1 MDLVPPLREPL
12 DQPLRSVLGPAT
24 AKVMA
29 EHLGLHTVGDL
40 LHHYPRRYEE
50 RGQLTH
56 LADLPMD
63 EHVTVV
69 AQVADARLHSFA
81 SAKAPRGKGQR
92 LEVTITDGSGR
103 LQLVFF
109 GNGVHKPHKEL
120 LPGTRALF
128 AGKVSVFNRRLQLA
142 HPAYELL
149 RGDTGDAAQAIDS
162 WAGALIPIYPATAR
176 LESWKIAKAVQTVLP
191 SAREAI
197 DPLPESL
204 REGRGL
210 VSLPE
215 ALLKIHQPHS
225 KADFHAARDRLKW
238 DEAFVLQVALAR
250 RRHADAQLPAVARTP
265 RPDGLLTAF
274 DARLPFTLTD
284 GQRKVSGEIFDDLA
298 TEHPM
303 HRLLQGEVGSGK
315 AQPMDSLVLTPTGF
329 LRMGDVRLGDEVIVP
344 TGEIALVD
352 GVFPQ
357 GERDVWRIVL
367 SDGSSVECDD
377 EHLWIVGT
385 RCGWHR
391 GQEPKV
397 MTTREI
403 RHDLYKAN
411 GSSKW
416 YIPSATPVDLGGDSA
431 LPLDPYLFGLL
442 LGYGSFRHNLR
453 VSTVDAEIHDAVAAS
468 VAPDC
473 RLVPVTGSR
482 CDYTIQL
489 THRSGGAR
497 NPIIETLCDLELWGV
512 TSHGKF
518 IPDKFKN
525 TSIKNR
531 LALLQGLLDTD
542 GTVDQNGMSISLC
555 SASLRLAE
563 DVAWL
568 VRSLGGRARV
578 LPKKAAFNVSVS
590 LPGEHPPFRLTRKA
604 ERIRVRPKYN
614 TFRRGIRDVE
624 YVGRKPV
631 QCISVAHPSHA
642 YVTDHFAVTHNTMV
656 ALRAMLAV
664 VDTGGQAAMLAPTEV
679 LAQQH
684 HRSVTE
690 MMGELAEGGMLGGA
704 EHATKVVLLTGS
716 MGAAARR
723 QALLDLATGEAGIVI
738 GTHALIEDKVQFHDL
753 GLVVVDEQHRFG
765 VEQRDALR
773 GKGKQPPHLLVMTA
787 TPIPRTV
794 AMTVFG
800 DLETSVL
807 DQLPAGR
814 SPIASH
820 VVPAAD
826 KPHFLAR
833 AWERVREEVGN
844 GHQAYVVCPRIGDE
858 EDDGKKSGRKK
869 SPEDEAEKRPPL
881 AVLDIA
887 DQLAA
892 GPLRGLGVEVLHG
905 RMQPDDKDAVMRRF
919 AAGETDVLVATTVI
933 EVGVNVPNATVM
945 VIMDADRFGV
955 SQLHQLRGR
964 VGRGSAP
971 GLCLLVTEM
980 PEASAARQRLNA
992 VASTLDGFELS
1003 RIDLEQ
1009 RREGDVLGQAQSGA
1023 RTSLRMLAVIEDE
1036 EIIAEARE
1044 EAAAVVAADP
1054 DLEHLP
1060 GLRTALD
1067 ALLDEERE
1075 QYLDKG

>member
-1 MDLVPPLREPL
+1 MDLVPALEEPL
-12 DQPLRSVLGPAT
+12 KKVLGPAT

-69 AQVADARLHSFA
+69 AQVADARLHTFA

-149 RGDTGDAAQAIDS
+149 RGEDVAETVDS
-162 WAGALIPIYPATAR
+162 WAGALIPIYPATAK
-176 LESWKIAKAVQTVLP
+176 LESWKIAKSIQTVLP
-191 SAREAI
+191 SAQEAL
-197 DPLPESL
+197 DPLPDAL
-204 REGRGL
+204 REGRSL
-210 VSLPE
+210 VPLPE
-215 ALLKIHQPHS
+215 ALLKIHRPHT
-225 KADFHAARDRLKW
+225 KADIADARNRLKW
-238 DEAFVLQVALAR
+238 DEAFVLQIALAR
-250 RRHADAQLPAVARTP
+250 RRHADAQLPAVARVP
-265 RPDGLLTAF
+265 ASDGLLTAF
-274 DARLPFTLTD
+274 DADLPFTLTE
-284 GQRKVSGEIFDDLA
+284 GQQKVSREIFDDLA

-315 AQPMDSLVLTPTGF
+315 
-329 LRMGDVRLGDEVIVP
+329 
-344 TGEIALVD
+344 
-352 GVFPQ
+352 
-357 GERDVWRIVL
+357 
-367 SDGSSVECDD
+367 
-377 EHLWIVGT
+377 
-385 RCGWHR
+385 
-391 GQEPKV
+391 
-397 MTTREI
+397 
-403 RHDLYKAN
+403 
-411 GSSKW
+411 
-416 YIPSATPVDLGGDSA
+416 
-431 LPLDPYLFGLL
+431 
-442 LGYGSFRHNLR
+442 
-453 VSTVDAEIHDAVAAS
+453 
-468 VAPDC
+468 
-473 RLVPVTGSR
+473 
-482 CDYTIQL
+482 
-489 THRSGGAR
+489 
-497 NPIIETLCDLELWGV
+497 TL
-512 TSHGKF
+512 
-518 IPDKFKN
+518 
-525 TSIKNR
+525 
-531 LALLQGLLDTD
+531 
-542 GTVDQNGMSISLC
+542 
-555 SASLRLAE
+555 
-563 DVAWL
+563 
-568 VRSLGGRARV
+568 
-578 LPKKAAFNVSVS
+578 
-590 LPGEHPPFRLTRKA
+590 
-604 ERIRVRPKYN
+604 
-614 TFRRGIRDVE
+614 
-624 YVGRKPV
+624 
-631 QCISVAHPSHA
+631 
-642 YVTDHFAVTHNTMV
+642 V

-664 VDTGGQAAMLAPTEV
+664 VDAGGQAAMLAPTEV

-684 HRSVTE
+684 HRSIVE
-690 MMGELAEGGMLGGA
+690 MMGELAEGGMLGGS
-704 EHATKVVLLTGS
+704 EQATKVVLLTGS

-723 QALLDLATGEAGIVI
+723 QALLDLVTGEAGMVI

-773 GKGKQPPHLLVMTA
+773 GKGRQPPHLLVMTA

-820 VVPAAD
+820 VVPSAD

-844 GHQAYVVCPRIGDE
+844 GHQAYVVCPRIGDD
-858 EDDGKKSGRKK
+858 EDEPKKARK

-881 AVLDIA
+881 AVLDVA
-887 DQLAA
+887 GQLAK
-892 GPLRGLGVEVLHG
+892 GPLQGLRVEVLHG
-905 RMQPDDKDAVMRRF
+905 RMPPDDKDAVMRRF
-919 AAGETDVLVATTVI
+919 AAGGTDVLVATTVI
-933 EVGVNVPNATVM
+933 EVGVNVPNSTAM

-971 GLCLLVTEM
+971 GLCLLVTDM

-1023 RTSLRMLAVIEDE
+1023 RSSLRVLAVIDDE

-1054 DLEHLP
+1054 ELERLP

-1067 ALLDEERE
+1067 ALLDEDRE

>member
-1 MDLVPPLREPL
+1 MDLVPALREPL
-12 DQPLRSVLGPAT
+12 KKVLGPAT

-69 AQVADARLHSFA
+69 AQVADARLHTFA
-81 SAKAPRGKGQR
+81 SSKAPRGKGQR

-120 LPGTRALF
+120 LPGTRAMF

-149 RGDTGDAAQAIDS
+149 RGGDDEGDAAESVES
-162 WAGALIPIYPATAR
+162 WAGALIPLYPATAK
-176 LESWKIAKAVQTVLP
+176 LESWKLAKAIQTVLP
-191 SAREAI
+191 SAQEAV
-197 DPLPESL
+197 DPLPGSL

-215 ALLKIHQPHS
+215 ALLKIHRPHT
-225 KADFHAARDRLKW
+225 KADIEDARARLKW

-250 RRHADAQLPAVARTP
+250 RRHAESQLPAVP
-265 RPDGLLTAF
+265 RKPGADGLLTAF
-274 DARLPFTLTD
+274 DDRLPFTLTD
-284 GQRKVSGEIFDDLA
+284 GQQKVSREIFDDLA
-298 TEHPM
+298 TDHPM

-315 AQPMDSLVLTPTGF
+315 
-329 LRMGDVRLGDEVIVP
+329 
-344 TGEIALVD
+344 
-352 GVFPQ
+352 
-357 GERDVWRIVL
+357 
-367 SDGSSVECDD
+367 
-377 EHLWIVGT
+377 
-385 RCGWHR
+385 
-391 GQEPKV
+391 
-397 MTTREI
+397 
-403 RHDLYKAN
+403 
-411 GSSKW
+411 
-416 YIPSATPVDLGGDSA
+416 
-431 LPLDPYLFGLL
+431 
-442 LGYGSFRHNLR
+442 
-453 VSTVDAEIHDAVAAS
+453 
-468 VAPDC
+468 
-473 RLVPVTGSR
+473 
-482 CDYTIQL
+482 
-489 THRSGGAR
+489 
-497 NPIIETLCDLELWGV
+497 TL
-512 TSHGKF
+512 
-518 IPDKFKN
+518 
-525 TSIKNR
+525 
-531 LALLQGLLDTD
+531 
-542 GTVDQNGMSISLC
+542 
-555 SASLRLAE
+555 
-563 DVAWL
+563 
-568 VRSLGGRARV
+568 
-578 LPKKAAFNVSVS
+578 
-590 LPGEHPPFRLTRKA
+590 
-604 ERIRVRPKYN
+604 
-614 TFRRGIRDVE
+614 
-624 YVGRKPV
+624 
-631 QCISVAHPSHA
+631 
-642 YVTDHFAVTHNTMV
+642 V

-664 VDTGGQAAMLAPTEV
+664 VDSGGQAVMLAPTEV

-684 HRSVTE
+684 HRSVVE

-723 QALLDLATGEAGIVI
+723 HALLDLATGEAGVVI

-833 AWERVREEVGN
+833 AWERVREEVSN

-858 EDDGKKSGRKK
+858 DDA
-869 SPEDEAEKRPPL
+869 PEKGAKQAKQSQQSQQPPEGDADKRPPL
-881 AVLDIA
+881 AVLDVA
-887 DQLAA
+887 DGLAK
-892 GPLRGLGVEVLHG
+892 GPLQGLKVEVLHG

-933 EVGVNVPNATVM
+933 EVGVNVPNATAM

-971 GLCLLVTEM
+971 GLCLLVSEM
-980 PEASAARQRLNA
+980 PEASAARQRLTA
-992 VASTLDGFELS
+992 VASTRDGFELS

-1023 RTSLRMLAVIEDE
+1023 RTSLRVLAVIEDE
-1036 EIIAEARE
+1036 EIIAEARQ

-1054 DLEHLP
+1054 ELTGLP
-1060 GLRTALD
+1060 GLRTALE
-1067 ALLDEERE
+1067 ALLDDERE
-1075 QYLDKG
+1075 QYLEKG

>member
-1 MDLVPPLREPL
+1 MDLVPVLDEPL
-12 DQPLRSVLGPAT
+12 KKALGAAT

-56 LADLPMD
+56 LADLPLD

-69 AQVADARLHSFA
+69 AQVADARLHTFA

-109 GNGVHKPHKEL
+109 GHGVHKPHKEL
-120 LPGTRALF
+120 LPGTRAMF
-128 AGKVSVFNRRLQLA
+128 SGKVSVFNRRLQLA

-149 RGDTGDAAQAIDS
+149 TGDGDEAVESVDS
-162 WAGALIPIYPATAR
+162 WAGALIPIYPATAK
-176 LESWKIAKAVQTVLP
+176 LESWKIAKSVQTVLP
-191 SAREAI
+191 SAQEAV
-197 DPLPESL
+197 DPLPDSL
-204 REGRGL
+204 RDGRGL
-210 VSLPE
+210 VALPE
-215 ALLKIHQPHS
+215 ALLKIHRPHT
-225 KADFHAARDRLKW
+225 KADVEDARARLKW

-250 RRHADAQLPAVARTP
+250 RRHADAQLPAVARVP
-265 RPDGLLTAF
+265 APDGLLTAF
-274 DARLPFTLTD
+274 DAKLPFTLTE
-284 GQRKVSGEIFDDLA
+284 GQQKVSKEIFDGLA

-315 AQPMDSLVLTPTGF
+315 
-329 LRMGDVRLGDEVIVP
+329 
-344 TGEIALVD
+344 
-352 GVFPQ
+352 
-357 GERDVWRIVL
+357 
-367 SDGSSVECDD
+367 
-377 EHLWIVGT
+377 
-385 RCGWHR
+385 
-391 GQEPKV
+391 
-397 MTTREI
+397 
-403 RHDLYKAN
+403 
-411 GSSKW
+411 
-416 YIPSATPVDLGGDSA
+416 
-431 LPLDPYLFGLL
+431 
-442 LGYGSFRHNLR
+442 
-453 VSTVDAEIHDAVAAS
+453 
-468 VAPDC
+468 
-473 RLVPVTGSR
+473 
-482 CDYTIQL
+482 
-489 THRSGGAR
+489 
-497 NPIIETLCDLELWGV
+497 
-512 TSHGKF
+512 
-518 IPDKFKN
+518 
-525 TSIKNR
+525 
-531 LALLQGLLDTD
+531 
-542 GTVDQNGMSISLC
+542 
-555 SASLRLAE
+555 
-563 DVAWL
+563 
-568 VRSLGGRARV
+568 
-578 LPKKAAFNVSVS
+578 
-590 LPGEHPPFRLTRKA
+590 
-604 ERIRVRPKYN
+604 
-614 TFRRGIRDVE
+614 
-624 YVGRKPV
+624 
-631 QCISVAHPSHA
+631 
-642 YVTDHFAVTHNTMV
+642 TMV

-664 VDTGGQAAMLAPTEV
+664 VDAGGQAAMLAPTEV

-684 HRSVTE
+684 HRSITE

-704 EHATKVVLLTGS
+704 EHSTKVVLLTGS
-716 MGAAARR
+716 MGTAGRR
-723 QALLDLATGEAGIVI
+723 QALLDLVTGEAGLVI

-833 AWERVREEVGN
+833 AWERVREEVEN

-858 EDDGKKSGRKK
+858 EDDPKKGKKKA
-869 SPEDEAEKRPPL
+869 SPEDDAEKRPPL
-881 AVLDIA
+881 AVLDVA
-887 DQLAA
+887 AQLAK
-892 GPLRGLGVEVLHG
+892 GPLQGLRIEVLHG
-905 RMQPDDKDAVMRRF
+905 RMHPDDKDAVMRRF

-933 EVGVNVPNATVM
+933 EVGVNVPNATAM

-964 VGRGSAP
+964 VGRGSAA
-971 GLCLLVTEM
+971 GLCLLVSEM
-980 PEASAARQRLNA
+980 PEASPARQRLNA

-1009 RREGDVLGQAQSGA
+1009 RREGDVLGQAQSGV
-1023 RTSLRMLAVIEDE
+1023 RSSLRMLAVIEDE

-1044 EAAAVVAADP
+1044 EATAVVAADP
-1054 DLEHLP
+1054 ELTGLP

>member
-1 MDLVPPLREPL
+1 MDLVPALDEPL
-12 DQPLRSVLGPAT
+12 KKVLGPPT

-69 AQVADARLHSFA
+69 AQVADARLLTFA

-109 GNGVHKPHKEL
+109 GNGVHKPHKDL
-120 LPGTRALF
+120 LPGTRAMF
-128 AGKVSVFNRRLQLA
+128 SGKVSVFNHRLQLA
-142 HPAYELL
+142 HPAYEPL
-149 RGDTGDAAQAIDS
+149 RADSDDAAETVDS
-162 WAGALIPIYPATAR
+162 WAGALIPIYPATAK
-176 LESWKIAKAVQTVLP
+176 LESWKIAKSVQTVLL
-191 SAREAI
+191 SAQEAV
-197 DPLPESL
+197 DPLPDSL
-204 REGRGL
+204 RDGRGL

-215 ALLKIHQPHS
+215 ALLKIHRPHT
-225 KADFHAARDRLKW
+225 KADIHDARARLKW

-250 RRHADAQLPAVARTP
+250 RRHADAQLPAVARLP
-265 RPDGLLTAF
+265 KPDGLLTAF
-274 DARLPFTLTD
+274 DAKLPFTLTE
-284 GQRKVSGEIFDDLA
+284 GQQKVSKEIFDDLA

-315 AQPMDSLVLTPTGF
+315 AQPLDSLVLTPAGF
-329 LRMGDVRLGDEVIVP
+329 KRMGDVSVGDAVVTP
-344 TGEIALVD
+344 VGDIALVD

-357 GERDVWRIVL
+357 GERDVWQLVL
-367 SDGSSVECDD
+367 SDDSTVECDD

-385 RCGWHR
+385 SSAWDR

-397 MTTREI
+397 LTAREI
-403 RHDLYKAN
+403 RADIHEAN

-416 YIPSATPVDLGGDSA
+416 YLPAVTPVDLGEGTTP
-431 LPLDPYLFGLL
+431 PLDPYLFGLL
-442 LGYGSFRHNLR
+442 LGDGSFTHNLPM
-453 VSTVDAEIHDAVAAS
+453 STNDEEILAAVRFAS
-468 VAPDC
+468 PPDC
-473 RLVPVTGSR
+473 ELVAVPGSR
-482 CDYTIQL
+482 CDYTL
-489 THRSGGAR
+489 RLSGPKGGTRR
-497 NPIIETLCDLELWGV
+497 NPVISALRALGLWGAG
-512 TSHGKF
+512 SHDKF
-518 IPDKFKN
+518 LPPVFKN
-525 TSIKNR
+525 TSIKDR
-531 LALLQGLLDTD
+531 LAVLQGLMDTH
-542 GTVDQNGMSISLC
+542 GTVDAEGMSVSFR
-555 SASLRLAE
+555 SVSRRLAD

-578 LPKKAAFNVSVS
+578 LPKQAAFNVSIA
-590 LPGEHPPFRLTRKA
+590 LPEEHGPFRLARKA
-604 ERIRVRPKYN
+604 DRMRPRPKCT
-614 TFRRGIRDVE
+614 TFRRGIRAVE
-624 YVGRKPV
+624 YVGRKQV

-642 YVTDHFAVTHNTMV
+642 YVTDNFTVTHNTMV

-664 VDTGGQAAMLAPTEV
+664 VDAGGQAAMLAPTEV

-684 HRSVTE
+684 HRSITE
-690 MMGELAEGGMLGGA
+690 MMGELAEGGMLGGS
-704 EHATKVVLLTGS
+704 EHSTKVVLLTGS
-716 MGAAARR
+716 MGAAGRR
-723 QALLDLATGEAGIVI
+723 QALLDLVTGEAGIVI

-826 KPHFLAR
+826 KPHFLTR
-833 AWERVREEVGN
+833 AWERVREEVEN
-844 GHQAYVVCPRIGDE
+844 GHQAYVVCPRIGDDIDE
-858 EDDGKKSGRKK
+858 PADPKKAKKK

-887 DQLAA
+887 EQLAG
-892 GPLRGLGVEVLHG
+892 GPLQGLKVEVLHG

-933 EVGVNVPNATVM
+933 EVGVNVPNATAM

-964 VGRGSAP
+964 VGRGSAA

-980 PEASAARQRLNA
+980 PEASPARQRLTA

-1009 RREGDVLGQAQSGA
+1009 RREGDVLGQAQSGV
-1023 RTSLRMLAVIEDE
+1023 RSSLRMLAVIEDE

-1044 EAAAVVAADP
+1044 EAAGVVAADP
-1054 DLEHLP
+1054 ELTALP
-1060 GLRTALD
+1060 GLRTALE

>member
-1 MDLVPPLREPL
+1 MDLVPALQEPL
-12 DQPLRSVLGPAT
+12 EQPLKSVLGPAT

-50 RGQLTH
+50 RGRLTH

-69 AQVADARLHSFA
+69 AQVADARLHTFA
-81 SAKAPRGKGQR
+81 SSRAPRGKGQR

-103 LQLVFF
+103 IQLVFF

-120 LPGTRALF
+120 LPGTRAMF

-149 RGDTGDAAQAIDS
+149 KEDTGEAVES
-162 WAGALIPIYPATAR
+162 WAGALIPIYPATAK
-176 LESWKIAKAVQTVLP
+176 LESWKIGKAVQTVLP
-191 SAREAI
+191 SAQEAV
-197 DPLPESL
+197 DPLPDTL
-204 REGRGL
+204 RAGRGL
-210 VSLPE
+210 VALPE
-215 ALLKIHQPHS
+215 ALLKIHRPHT
-225 KADFHAARDRLKW
+225 KADIADARARLKW

-250 RRHADAQLPAVARTP
+250 RRHADTQLPAVP
-265 RPDGLLTAF
+265 RRPGPDGLLAAF
-274 DARLPFTLTD
+274 DDRLPFTLTE
-284 GQRKVSGEIFDDLA
+284 GQQKVSEEIFDDLA

-315 AQPMDSLVLTPTGF
+315 AQPLDSLVLTPSGF
-329 LRMGDVRLGDEVIVP
+329 RRMGDMRVGDEVIVP
-344 TGEIALVD
+344 SGEVAPVD

-357 GERDVWRIVL
+357 GERDVWRMVL

-385 RCGWHR
+385 SCGWHR
-391 GQEPKV
+391 GQPPKV
-397 MTTREI
+397 LTTREI
-403 RHDLYKAN
+403 RSDALKAN
-411 GSSKW
+411 GSPKW
-416 YIPSATPVDLGGDSA
+416 YIPAAVPVDLGGDSG

-442 LGYGSFRHNLR
+442 LGDGSFRHNLR
-453 VSTVDAEIHDAVAAS
+453 LSTIDAEIRDAVADA
-468 VAPDC
+468 VAPEC

-489 THRSGGAR
+489 AQRVVGVR
-497 NPIIETLCDLELWGV
+497 NPVIQSLRDMGLWGL

-518 IPDKFKN
+518 IPAEFKN
-525 TSIKNR
+525 TSVKNR

-542 GTVDQNGMSISLC
+542 GTIDQDGFSISLC
-555 SASLRLAE
+555 SASRRLAD

-578 LPKKAAFNVSVS
+578 LPERSAFNVSVA
-590 LPGEHPPFRLTRKA
+590 LPDEYAPFRLTRKA
-604 ERIRVRPKYN
+604 DRVRPRPKYN
-614 TFRRGIRDVE
+614 TFRRGVRAVE

-631 QCISVAHPSHA
+631 QCISVTHPSHA
-642 YVTDHFAVTHNTMV
+642 YVTDNFTVTHNTMV

-664 VDTGGQAAMLAPTEV
+664 VDAGGQAAMLAPTEV

-738 GTHALIEDKVQFHDL
+738 GTHALIEDKIQFHDL

-794 AMTVFG
+794 AMTIFG

-833 AWERVREEVGN
+833 AWERVREEVAG

-858 EDDGKKSGRKK
+858 EEDAKKGARKK

-887 DQLAA
+887 DQLAK
-892 GPLRGLGVEVLHG
+892 GPLRGLWVEVLHG

-933 EVGVNVPNATVM
+933 EVGVNVPNATAM

-1023 RTSLRMLAVIEDE
+1023 RSSLRVLAVIDDE

-1054 DLEHLP
+1054 DLKHLP

-1067 ALLDEERE
+1067 ALLDDERE
-1075 QYLDKG
+1075 QYLEKG

>member
-1 MDLVPPLREPL
+1 MDLVPALDEPL
-12 DQPLRSVLGPAT
+12 KKVLGPPT

-56 LADLPMD
+56 LADLPLD

-69 AQVADARLHSFA
+69 AQVADARLHTFA
-81 SAKAPRGKGQR
+81 SSKAPRGKGQR

-109 GNGVHKPHKEL
+109 GHGVHKPHKDL
-120 LPGTRALF
+120 LPGTRAMF
-128 AGKVSVFNRRLQLA
+128 SGKVSVFNHRLQLA
-142 HPAYELL
+142 HPAYEPLS
-149 RGDTGDAAQAIDS
+149 GDGADDTTAAESIDS
-162 WAGALIPIYPATAR
+162 WAGALIPIYPATAK
-176 LESWKIAKAVQTVLP
+176 LESWKLAKAVQTVLP
-191 SAREAI
+191 SAQEAV
-197 DPLPESL
+197 DPLPDSL

-210 VSLPE
+210 VALPE
-215 ALLKIHQPHS
+215 ALLKIHRPHT
-225 KADFHAARDRLKW
+225 KADIGDARARLKW

-250 RRHADAQLPAVARTP
+250 RRHADAQLPAVARRP

-274 DARLPFTLTD
+274 DAKLPFTLTE
-284 GQRKVSGEIFDDLA
+284 GQRKVSKEIFDDLA

-315 AQPMDSLVLTPTGF
+315 
-329 LRMGDVRLGDEVIVP
+329 
-344 TGEIALVD
+344 
-352 GVFPQ
+352 
-357 GERDVWRIVL
+357 
-367 SDGSSVECDD
+367 
-377 EHLWIVGT
+377 
-385 RCGWHR
+385 
-391 GQEPKV
+391 
-397 MTTREI
+397 
-403 RHDLYKAN
+403 
-411 GSSKW
+411 
-416 YIPSATPVDLGGDSA
+416 
-431 LPLDPYLFGLL
+431 
-442 LGYGSFRHNLR
+442 
-453 VSTVDAEIHDAVAAS
+453 
-468 VAPDC
+468 
-473 RLVPVTGSR
+473 
-482 CDYTIQL
+482 
-489 THRSGGAR
+489 
-497 NPIIETLCDLELWGV
+497 
-512 TSHGKF
+512 
-518 IPDKFKN
+518 
-525 TSIKNR
+525 
-531 LALLQGLLDTD
+531 
-542 GTVDQNGMSISLC
+542 
-555 SASLRLAE
+555 
-563 DVAWL
+563 
-568 VRSLGGRARV
+568 
-578 LPKKAAFNVSVS
+578 
-590 LPGEHPPFRLTRKA
+590 
-604 ERIRVRPKYN
+604 
-614 TFRRGIRDVE
+614 
-624 YVGRKPV
+624 
-631 QCISVAHPSHA
+631 
-642 YVTDHFAVTHNTMV
+642 TMV

-664 VDTGGQAAMLAPTEV
+664 VDTGGQAVMLAPTEV

-704 EHATKVVLLTGS
+704 EDSTKVVLLTGS
-716 MGAAARR
+716 MGAAGRR
-723 QALLDLATGEAGIVI
+723 QALLDLVTGEAGIVI

-858 EDDGKKSGRKK
+858 EDDPKKSGRKK

-887 DQLAA
+887 RQLAE
-892 GPLRGLGVEVLHG
+892 GPLQGLRVEVLHG
-905 RMQPDDKDAVMRRF
+905 RMPPDDKDAVMRRF
-919 AAGETDVLVATTVI
+919 AAGGTDVLVATTVI
-933 EVGVNVPNATVM
+933 EVGVNVPNATAM

-964 VGRGSAP
+964 VGRGSAA
-971 GLCLLVTEM
+971 GLCLLVSEM
-980 PEASAARQRLNA
+980 PEASPARQRLNA

-1009 RREGDVLGQAQSGA
+1009 RREGDVLGQAQSGV
-1023 RTSLRMLAVIEDE
+1023 RSSLRMLAVIEDE

-1054 DLEHLP
+1054 ELTGLP
-1060 GLRTALD
+1060 GLRTALE

>member
-1 MDLVPPLREPL
+1 MDLVPALEEPL
-12 DQPLRSVLGPAT
+12 KKVLGPAT

-69 AQVADARLHSFA
+69 AMVADARLHTFA
-81 SAKAPRGKGQR
+81 SSKAPRGKGQR

-149 RGDTGDAAQAIDS
+149 RGDGAEEAVDA
-162 WAGALIPIYPATAR
+162 WAGALIPIYPATAK
-176 LESWKIAKAVQTVLP
+176 LESWKIGKAIQTVLP
-191 SAREAI
+191 SAQEAV
-197 DPLPESL
+197 DPLPDTL
-204 REGRGL
+204 RAGRGL
-210 VSLPE
+210 VPLPE
-215 ALLKIHQPHS
+215 ALLKIHRPHT
-225 KADFHAARDRLKW
+225 KADIADARARLKW

-250 RRHADAQLPAVARTP
+250 RRHTDALLPATP
-265 RPDGLLTAF
+265 RRPGPDGLLTAF
-274 DARLPFTLTD
+274 DDRLPFTLTD
-284 GQRKVSGEIFDDLA
+284 GQRKVSEEIFTDLA
-298 TEHPM
+298 TDHPM

-315 AQPMDSLVLTPTGF
+315 
-329 LRMGDVRLGDEVIVP
+329 
-344 TGEIALVD
+344 
-352 GVFPQ
+352 
-357 GERDVWRIVL
+357 
-367 SDGSSVECDD
+367 
-377 EHLWIVGT
+377 
-385 RCGWHR
+385 
-391 GQEPKV
+391 
-397 MTTREI
+397 
-403 RHDLYKAN
+403 
-411 GSSKW
+411 
-416 YIPSATPVDLGGDSA
+416 
-431 LPLDPYLFGLL
+431 
-442 LGYGSFRHNLR
+442 
-453 VSTVDAEIHDAVAAS
+453 
-468 VAPDC
+468 
-473 RLVPVTGSR
+473 
-482 CDYTIQL
+482 
-489 THRSGGAR
+489 
-497 NPIIETLCDLELWGV
+497 
-512 TSHGKF
+512 
-518 IPDKFKN
+518 
-525 TSIKNR
+525 
-531 LALLQGLLDTD
+531 
-542 GTVDQNGMSISLC
+542 
-555 SASLRLAE
+555 
-563 DVAWL
+563 
-568 VRSLGGRARV
+568 
-578 LPKKAAFNVSVS
+578 
-590 LPGEHPPFRLTRKA
+590 
-604 ERIRVRPKYN
+604 
-614 TFRRGIRDVE
+614 
-624 YVGRKPV
+624 
-631 QCISVAHPSHA
+631 
-642 YVTDHFAVTHNTMV
+642 TMV

-664 VDTGGQAAMLAPTEV
+664 VDAGGQAAMLAPTEV

-684 HRSVTE
+684 HRSIVE

-704 EHATKVVLLTGS
+704 ERATKVVLLTGS

-723 QALLDLATGEAGIVI
+723 QAMLDLVTGEAGIVI

-773 GKGKQPPHLLVMTA
+773 GKGRQTPHLLVMTA

-833 AWERVREEVGN
+833 AWERLREEVGK

-858 EDDGKKSGRKK
+858 EDTPGKGRKK
-869 SPEDEAEKRPPL
+869 PAPDDADKRPPL
-881 AVLDIA
+881 AVLDVA
-887 DQLAA
+887 DQLAK
-892 GPLRGLGVEVLHG
+892 GPLHGLRVEVLHG
-905 RMQPDDKDAVMRRF
+905 RMPPDDKDAVMRRF
-919 AAGETDVLVATTVI
+919 AAGDTDVLVATTVI

-964 VGRGSAP
+964 VGRGAAP
-971 GLCLLVTEM
+971 GLCLLVSEA

-992 VASTLDGFELS
+992 VAATLDGFELS

-1044 EAAAVVAADP
+1044 EATAVVAADP
-1054 DLEHLP
+1054 ELTKLP

-1075 QYLDKG
+1075 QYLEKG

>member
-1 MDLVPPLREPL
+1 MDLVPALEEPL
-12 DQPLRSVLGPAT
+12 KQSLKSVLGPAT

-29 EHLGLHTVGDL
+29 EHLGLTSVGDL

-50 RGQLTH
+50 RGRLTP
-56 LADLPMD
+56 LAELPMD

-69 AQVADARLHSFA
+69 AQVADARLHTFA
-81 SAKAPRGKGQR
+81 SSRAPRGKGQR

-103 LQLVFF
+103 IQLVFF
-109 GNGVHKPHKEL
+109 GNGVHKPHKDL
-120 LPGTRALF
+120 LPGTRAMF
-128 AGKVSVFNRRLQLA
+128 SGKVSVFNRRLQLA

-149 RGDTGDAAQAIDS
+149 RGDSEETVET
-162 WAGALIPIYPATAR
+162 WAGALIPIYPATAK
-176 LESWKIAKAVQTVLP
+176 LESWKIGKAVQTVLP
-191 SAREAI
+191 SAGEAV
-197 DPLPESL
+197 DPLPPSL
-204 REGRGL
+204 QEGRGL
-210 VSLPE
+210 VTLPE
-215 ALLKIHQPHS
+215 ALLKIHRPQTQ
-225 KADFHAARDRLKW
+225 ADIADARARLKW

-250 RRHADAQLPAVARTP
+250 RRHADAQLPAVARRP

-274 DARLPFTLTD
+274 DDRLPFTLTE
-284 GQRKVSGEIFDDLA
+284 GQRKVSEEIFDDLA

-315 AQPMDSLVLTPTGF
+315 
-329 LRMGDVRLGDEVIVP
+329 
-344 TGEIALVD
+344 
-352 GVFPQ
+352 
-357 GERDVWRIVL
+357 
-367 SDGSSVECDD
+367 
-377 EHLWIVGT
+377 
-385 RCGWHR
+385 
-391 GQEPKV
+391 
-397 MTTREI
+397 
-403 RHDLYKAN
+403 
-411 GSSKW
+411 
-416 YIPSATPVDLGGDSA
+416 
-431 LPLDPYLFGLL
+431 
-442 LGYGSFRHNLR
+442 
-453 VSTVDAEIHDAVAAS
+453 
-468 VAPDC
+468 
-473 RLVPVTGSR
+473 
-482 CDYTIQL
+482 
-489 THRSGGAR
+489 
-497 NPIIETLCDLELWGV
+497 TL
-512 TSHGKF
+512 
-518 IPDKFKN
+518 
-525 TSIKNR
+525 
-531 LALLQGLLDTD
+531 
-542 GTVDQNGMSISLC
+542 
-555 SASLRLAE
+555 
-563 DVAWL
+563 
-568 VRSLGGRARV
+568 
-578 LPKKAAFNVSVS
+578 
-590 LPGEHPPFRLTRKA
+590 
-604 ERIRVRPKYN
+604 
-614 TFRRGIRDVE
+614 
-624 YVGRKPV
+624 
-631 QCISVAHPSHA
+631 
-642 YVTDHFAVTHNTMV
+642 V

-664 VDTGGQAAMLAPTEV
+664 VDAGGQAALLAPTEV

-723 QALLDLATGEAGIVI
+723 QALLDLVTGEAGLVI

-833 AWERVREEVGN
+833 AWERVREEVEN

-858 EDDGKKSGRKK
+858 EDEPGKGAKKSA
-869 SPEDEAEKRPPL
+869 EDEAEKRPPL
-881 AVLDIA
+881 AVLDVA
-887 DQLAA
+887 DQLAR
-892 GPLRGLGVEVLHG
+892 GPLRGLRVEVLHG
-905 RMQPDDKDAVMRRF
+905 RMHPDDKDAVMRRF
-919 AAGETDVLVATTVI
+919 AAGEADVLVATTVI
-933 EVGVNVPNATVM
+933 EVGVNVPNATAM

-971 GLCLLVTEM
+971 GLCLLVSEM

-1023 RTSLRMLAVIEDE
+1023 RTSLRVLAVIEDE
-1036 EIIAEARE
+1036 ELIAEARQ

-1054 DLEHLP
+1054 ELEGLP
-1060 GLRTALD
+1060 GLRTALH

-1075 QYLDKG
+1075 QYLEKG